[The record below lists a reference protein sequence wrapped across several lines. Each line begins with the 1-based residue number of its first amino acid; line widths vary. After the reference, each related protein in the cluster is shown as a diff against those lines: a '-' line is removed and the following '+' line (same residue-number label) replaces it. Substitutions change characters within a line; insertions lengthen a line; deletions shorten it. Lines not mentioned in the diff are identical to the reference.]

1 MKSSKNYWF
10 TIEPFV
16 YVGLTNQVALLY
28 NTLDG
33 ELINS
38 NNSEVIYLLNRVLL
52 KDNHGVA
59 LLTNEEC
66 KSKEIKD
73 FIEELRDKYMGDVLD
88 TSFSKY
94 KPVQLF
100 PYSNY
105 QDRKK
110 LHKKINFFPY
120 EDVLENLFEV
130 SIYLGKDTDISILV
144 DFLRSMPRTTK
155 YNILGD
161 LNRVDV
167 YEQLFVFLDQSSS
180 TKYIWFPYTEV
191 AVLPFG
197 LNNNF
202 SFIISIDFPLDKQR
216 LEHSWQSLIN
226 QDLPFEYVFNIS
238 SVEELQKAGEIVE
251 MFDLD
256 NYRLNP
262 IYTGTNI
269 QFLEENVFLTKDDIL
284 SNLIS
289 LKDIFT
295 HQSMNVY
302 NYGKLNIMSNGDVY
316 ANVDN
321 PPLGNICTHSILD
334 MLHKE
339 LAEGKSWFHL
349 REQSPCVD
357 CVYQWLCPSP
367 SELEKVIGRPNLCH
381 VK

>member
-1 MKSSKNYWF
+1 MQSSKKYWF

-16 YVGLTNQVALLY
+16 YISLTNQAALLY

-33 ELINS
+33 EMIDS

-52 KDNHGVA
+52 KENYGVV

-73 FIEELRDKYMGDVLD
+73 FIEELREKYMGDILD
-88 TSFSKY
+88 ASLSKN
-94 KPVQLF
+94 KPIQLF
-100 PYSNY
+100 PYFNY

-110 LHKKINFFPY
+110 LYKKINFFPY
-120 EDVLENLFEV
+120 EDVLENLFDV
-130 SIYLGKDTDISILV
+130 SIHLGKDTDISILM

-161 LNRVDV
+161 LNQVDV
-167 YEQLFVFLDQSSS
+167 YEQLFVFLDQRSSA
-180 TKYIWFPYTEV
+180 KYIWFPYTEV
-191 AVLPFG
+191 AVLPFC

-202 SFIISIDFPLDKQR
+202 SYIISIDFPLDKQQ
-216 LEHSWQSLIN
+216 LEHSWQSLKN

-238 SVEELQKAGEIVE
+238 SVEELQEAGEIIE

-256 NYRLNP
+256 NYRFNP

-284 SNLIS
+284 SDLIS

-302 NYGKLNIMSNGDVY
+302 NYGKINIMSNGDVY

-357 CVYQWLCPSP
+357 CVYQWICPSP
-367 SELEKVIGRPNLCH
+367 SDLEKVIGRPNLCH